1 MTDHSKVP
9 TAADAGGTPTSKTGA
24 TDASPSKSDRQ
35 PTPAVTGHTAPE
47 NARAFP
53 PSDTVDVPNLPK
65 AVKKAGASDADS
77 HSAGST
83 SAGAAQS
90 NPDVDTTKHSWA
102 DNTQPAPDKKNA
114 RSSIL

>member
-9 TAADAGGTPTSKTGA
+9 AAADMQGKPSSKTGA
-24 TDASPSKSDRQ
+24 TNAPPARGDRQ
-35 PTPAVTGHTAPE
+35 PASAVTRHTAPV

-65 AVKKAGASDADS
+65 AVKKPGAADADS
-77 HSAGST
+77 HSAGLASP
-83 SAGAAQS
+83 GAEQS
-90 NPDVDTTKHSWA
+90 NPDVDTTTHSWA

>member
-9 TAADAGGTPTSKTGA
+9 IAADAGGTPTSKSGG

-35 PTPAVTGHTAPE
+35 PTPPVTAHTAPE

-65 AVKKAGASDADS
+65 AVKKAGGSDADS